1 MPLSTINSNSF
12 SSTANTSVDNG
23 TFNIDV
29 TNNRVGINRSNPNVG
44 FEVANSAWRLAT
56 YSGAG
61 AYDGGLG
68 GGFNP
73 NNSIYSVY
81 CRDRTDS
88 YWNTLWIEANTIS
101 LKSGN
106 GSYTAVQCDASGRV
120 MMPQQPYARGSAGS
134 NSGVG
139 QVGIDTYITSRG
151 GMVTTSNRFTVPVS
165 GAYGVGYQHLGNSGS
180 GACVV
185 YIRKNGAKISG
196 TLTQD
201 VNSGNDSFGSSTIV
215 ELAANDYIDFYC
227 QSGSTHGNSNY
238 NSMWIWLIG

>member
-1 MPLSTINSNSF
+1 MPLSKITTASISTDAA
-12 SSTANTSVDNG
+12 TANTNIDNG
-23 TFNIDV
+23 TFFVDV
-29 TNNRVGINRSNPNVG
+29 INNRVGVNTTTPGYPIQVTGSLDMINVQGSTNAFYRATNKIG
-44 FEVANSAWRLAT
+44 ANTAT
-56 YSGAG
+56 GDWSWGAD
-61 AYDGGLG
+61 DGPALG
-68 GGFNP
+68 GVGSFI
-73 NNSIYSVY
+73 IY
-81 CRDRTDS
+81 DRKNTAYRMVIDS
-88 YWNTLWIEANTIS
+88 
-101 LKSGN
+101 
-106 GSYTAVQCDASGRV
+106 SGRV

-165 GAYGVGYQHLGNSGS
+165 GAYGVGYHHLGNSGS

-227 QSGSTHGNSNY
+227 QAGSIHGNSDY